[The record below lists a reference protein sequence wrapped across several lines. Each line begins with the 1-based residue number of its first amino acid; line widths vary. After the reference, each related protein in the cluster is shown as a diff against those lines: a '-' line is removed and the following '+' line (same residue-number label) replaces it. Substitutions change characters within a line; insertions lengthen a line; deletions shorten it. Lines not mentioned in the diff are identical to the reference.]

1 MIMAIGVSM
10 AEPRKSLSGRPD
22 ILLMIQ
28 DGLPDS
34 IESDIRA
41 HLNEPGLNLGVIRH
55 PGGPYAGVELY
66 LPTALALFVAAGF
79 FNGVLQEA
87 GKDAYAAFKG
97 AAIELWR
104 NASGLTVTAV
114 GTSEKVSPTE
124 RYSLAYSITGEMVP
138 GLNFKFVIQTE
149 IDAETAEAG
158 IGAFVDLIRDL
169 LNDRLAEPD
178 ISALLTYKPV
188 SGTVLVTFDA
198 ASRKI
203 IPVNGF
209 ERPA

>member
-1 MIMAIGVSM
+1 M
-10 AEPRKSLSGRPD
+10 EKQRNSLSGRPD

-28 DGLPDS
+28 EGLPDN
-34 IESDIRA
+34 IEADVRV
-41 HLNEPGLNLGVIRH
+41 HLDEPGLNFGVIRH

-66 LPTALALFVAAGF
+66 LPTALALFAAAGF

-87 GKDAYAAFKG
+87 GKDAYVAFKD
-97 AAIELWR
+97 AALALWR
-104 NASGLTVTAV
+104 RASGLTVTPI
-114 GTSEKVSPTE
+114 GTPGKVSPKQ
-124 RYSLAYSITGEMVP
+124 RFSLAYSITGEMVP
-138 GLNFKFVIQTE
+138 GLNFKFLIQTE

-158 IGAFVDLIRDL
+158 INAFVDLIHDL
-169 LNDRLAEPD
+169 LNDRMAEAD
-178 ISALLTYKPV
+178 VRALLTYKPV

-209 ERPA
+209 EKSA